1 MAGVGQAKHK
11 YRNVLFQKKRSFGQE
26 IFISVFCTKLKIK
39 TTFPRSRNVKIFF
52 SQMQESEIVYRGTLD
67 VAFRET
73 EKKFGLLTLL
83 TSLAFAFSSTILLG

>member
-1 MAGVGQAKHK
+1 
-11 YRNVLFQKKRSFGQE
+11 
-26 IFISVFCTKLKIK
+26 
-39 TTFPRSRNVKIFF
+39 
-52 SQMQESEIVYRGTLD
+52 MQESEIVYRGTLD